1 MKLVVQRVQSAR
13 VLVEGKVVGEIGRGA
28 LILLGVARNDTP
40 FDLRYLAR
48 KASQL
53 RIFDDEN
60 GQLNASIESARGAF
74 LVVSQ
79 FTLYGD
85 CAKGNRPS
93 YIEAAPPDQAA
104 LFYDDFVRE
113 LQTLGHPVQTGRFG
127 EKMLVELQNDGPVT
141 LLLESRGRMIP

>member
-13 VLVEGKVVGEIGRGA
+13 VLVEGQVVGEIGRGA

-60 GQLNASIESARGAF
+60 GQLNSSIESARGAF

-79 FTLYGD
+79 FTLYGE

-93 YIEAAPPDQAA
+93 YIEAAPPDRQTASTRNSCANSRPLAIRFKPAA
-104 LFYDDFVRE
+104 SAKKCWWNFRTTV
-113 LQTLGHPVQTGRFG
+113 PS
-127 EKMLVELQNDGPVT
+127 P
-141 LLLESRGRMIP
+141 